1 MIINGKNNYI
11 YKCSLVAF
19 AAMMITLSSC
29 SNDEP
34 FGKPEAGD
42 SISFTT
48 SAQIDGGASS
58 RVSYDQQQSKIK
70 VTWEKDDV
78 VKLFLEG
85 DTTAAATFVVTEV
98 DANNNLATFTCNN
111 PNGIANIESV
121 TGTMKYT
128 PKMPAKTGSDVDIYA
143 QAFNGNTNEK
153 QQDIRATQ
161 HLQYT
166 NGIEAILNGVNF
178 KENGLIQFKNTT
190 AVFRIII
197 PAPRNI
203 VSGAT
208 LTMYGADTWGTGIS
222 QTLDFEVTKGNEIVA
237 YIAAPAGKL
246 GRSLSVALVDG
257 SDKNSATRSKV
268 TTYYAESTAT
278 YYAGRE
284 YTADFTQK
292 QSWDSEIDGTQEF
305 VDMGGDVLWGTKNLD
320 ATGLTGDISFGGYY
334 AWGSTTAATG
344 GFTHDGEYSKV
355 AYNKNLDTLVKD
367 GIIVSTTNPVLTPEH
382 DAATQHNKDWFTP
395 TYEHWNQ
402 LLDNCIWVWNSAL
415 KGYEVISSTKDA
427 VIFMPAAGFYD
438 SNNLN
443 NRGHYAYYW
452 TSTAKNDDQ
461 NSWGMHISGPH
472 RSIAEQSYPRYQG
485 YNIRPVKNKTEGGQ
499 STTDETKTDQT
510 TGK

>member
-1 MIINGKNNYI
+1 MRGT
-11 YKCSLVAF
+11 VAVTV
-19 AAMMITLSSC
+19 AAFSIFGSSC

-34 FGKPEAGD
+34 ILPTGENA
-42 SISFTT
+42 ITFTT
-48 SAQIDGGASS
+48 PAQIGGASS
-58 RVSYDQQQSKIK
+58 RVDYDQQENKIK
-70 VTWEKDDV
+70 VTWEKNDV
-78 VKLFLEG
+78 VKLFLDK
-85 DTTAAATFVVTEV
+85 DTTAVATFVVTEV
-98 DANNNLATFTCNN
+98 DPNNNLATFTCNN
-111 PNGIANIESV
+111 ANGISNLESV
-121 TGTMKYT
+121 TGTMKYI
-128 PKMPAKTGSDVDIYA
+128 PRMPTKTETDLDPFAQMANGSSIYE
-143 QAFNGNTNEK
+143 N
-153 QQDIRATQ
+153 QDSLVTK
-161 HLQYT
+161 HLRYL
-166 NGIEAILNGVNF
+166 NGIEAKLNDVNF
-178 KENGLIQFKNTT
+178 KENGPILFKNTT

-197 PAPRNI
+197 PKAPRNI

-292 QSWDSEIDGTQEF
+292 QSWDSDIDGTQEF

-334 AWGSTTAATG
+334 AWGSTTSATG

-402 LLDNCIWVWNSAL
+402 LLDNCIWIWNSAL
-415 KGYEVISSTKDA
+415 KGYEVMSNKNNA

-452 TSTAKNDDQ
+452 TSTAKNDEQ

-499 STTDETKTDQT
+499 STTDAPKTNQT